1 MNSAVANRSG
11 RAKSTTKALFGS
23 LWIGLTAFALLL
35 HGIDVRAQGDAKG
48 ARLRFTLDWVIEGP
62 SSPFFLALDR
72 GYFGNEKLNVIFE
85 PGKGSTGAVTSV
97 AQGRFDIGFADLNA
111 LVEHRGRN
119 PGAPVQAVYIAYS
132 GTPASIVTLKTS
144 TYNTEKRWTIRGIND
159 LKGKTLGAPGFDAAR
174 KMWPMLAR
182 ANGIDPDSV
191 KWVDVTPQRREA
203 ELLLG
208 SVDAISGFHYTSLLN
223 LQARG
228 AKPEEIVVFRFVDH
242 GVPLYGNALLVNTD
256 FAKRNPQAVAGF
268 VRAFNRG
275 MRETLRNP
283 QAALSYTLGH
293 ATLLDEAT
301 EMRRLALVLE
311 HNVVTAETRSRGLGN
326 VDRDR
331 LQRSIDSLTETFKLP
346 NRLDATMVF
355 TDQFLPP
362 LADREL

>member
-1 MNSAVANRSG
+1 MYATAASRFDRTWSVIALTGLIRIG
-11 RAKSTTKALFGS
+11 LIGLALF
-23 LWIGLTAFALLL
+23 LQA
-35 HGIDVRAQGDAKG
+35 IDARAQVEAKG
-48 ARLRFTLDWVIEGP
+48 VQRVRFTLDWVIEGP

-72 GYFGNEKLNVIFE
+72 GYFTTEKLNVIFE
-85 PGKGSTGAVTSV
+85 PGRGSTGAVISV
-97 AQGRFDIGFADLNA
+97 AEGRFDIGFADLNA

-119 PGAPVQAVYIAYS
+119 PDAPVQAIYIAYS
-132 GTPASIVTLKTS
+132 GTPASIVTLKHS
-144 TYNTEKRWTIRGIND
+144 TYNTEKRWTIRDIAD

-182 ANGIDPDSV
+182 ANGIDPSSV
-191 KWVDVTPQRREA
+191 KWIDVSPQRRES

-228 AKPEEIVVFRFVDH
+228 ARAEEIVIFRFIDH

-256 FAKRNPQAVAGF
+256 FARRHPQAVTGF

-283 QAALSYTLGH
+283 QAAVSYTLGH
-293 ATLLDEAT
+293 ANTLDEAT
-301 EMRRLALVLE
+301 ETRRLALVLE
-311 HNVVTAETRSRGLGN
+311 HNVVTPETRSRGLGN
-326 VDRDR
+326 VDRER
-331 LQRSIDSLTETFKLP
+331 LQRSIDGLTETFKLP
-346 NRLDATMVF
+346 NRLNAAAVF
-355 TDQFLPP
+355 TDQYLPP